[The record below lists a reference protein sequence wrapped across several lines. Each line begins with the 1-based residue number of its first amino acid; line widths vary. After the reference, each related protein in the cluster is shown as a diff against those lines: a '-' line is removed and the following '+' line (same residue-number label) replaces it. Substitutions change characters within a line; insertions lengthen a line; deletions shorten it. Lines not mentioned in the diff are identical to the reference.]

1 MHEPTKNP
9 EEIMSGT
16 EKTVRDPKVGTE
28 NTDETL
34 FS

>member
-1 MHEPTKNP
+1 MPEPTKNP
-9 EEIMSGT
+9 AEILSGI
-16 EKTVRDPKVGTE
+16 EKTVRHPKVGTE

>member
-1 MHEPTKNP
+1 MPETTKNP
-9 EEIMSGT
+9 EEILSGT

-28 NTDETL
+28 NTYETL